1 MPEKFKALASIAAW
15 VLFVLGLL
23 GIVMGCMGAIIGNVQ
38 EGFEEPPAIEVYI
51 AITCGI
57 ISLTLSAV
65 VMRLRQK
72 ME

>member
-15 VLFVLGLL
+15 VLFVLGLI
-23 GIVMGCMGAIIGNVQ
+23 GIVTGIMGAIIGNVQ
-38 EGFEEPPAIEVYI
+38 EGFEEPPVMEVYI